1 MDLDNDRLVVQS
13 RKRTWECYRDE
24 TEAFSSPKR
33 PMCNFGVAPYSGIL
47 GAYLQDREYS
57 KYDHV
62 REFALNHG
70 PYDVDPFI
78 PADEEENPVTQDVW
92 LNNFGPL
99 GQSTIIGDGRLVF
112 KYRGIDV
119 LRRISKDDPFHTVER
134 VKEDKVFLK
143 GYTMKSSDHAYRQEL
158 LRNLTQDYQVAP
170 TDEPPYGGLTTGL
183 TFADLKSHI
192 RAYVSRVKQLRR
204 TVMASKAEAFELA
217 DHQKTIYGW
226 SRPITVSGGSQAAAG
241 VEALLSLCMGP
252 QDLYDLFR
260 PMGIC
265 STGKRKIDV
274 ETDLVTILSGGN
286 GKMGITSLDT
296 STCDRGET
304 APFSLW
310 LVYQQKYSNAVQS
323 ANRHLDNYPDV
334 DLVMTNKP
342 QRAFLQA
349 FMSNVG
355 NASYSSRNNPREITP
370 FIFVHVA
377 IIRCSQYPDL
387 DDETDVYMTLAEQ
400 HWPIVLFPFRLKT

>member
-13 RKRTWECYRDE
+13 RKRAWGCYQDE
-24 TEAFSSPKR
+24 TEAISSPKR

-92 LNNFGPL
+92 FNNFGPL
-99 GQSTIIGDGRLVF
+99 GQPTIVGDGRLVF

-158 LRNLTQDYQVAP
+158 LRNLTQDYQVTP
-170 TDEPPYGGLTTGL
+170 TDEPPYGGLTTGV

-192 RAYVSRVKQLRR
+192 GAYVSRVKQLRR
-204 TVMASKAEAFELA
+204 TVIASKAEAFELA
-217 DHQKTIYGW
+217 DHQKTIYCNC
-226 SRPITVSGGSQAAAG
+226 PSG
-241 VEALLSLCMGP
+241 
-252 QDLYDLFR
+252 
-260 PMGIC
+260 
-265 STGKRKIDV
+265 
-274 ETDLVTILSGGN
+274 
-286 GKMGITSLDT
+286 
-296 STCDRGET
+296 
-304 APFSLW
+304 
-310 LVYQQKYSNAVQS
+310 
-323 ANRHLDNYPDV
+323 
-334 DLVMTNKP
+334 
-342 QRAFLQA
+342 
-349 FMSNVG
+349 
-355 NASYSSRNNPREITP
+355 SYG
-370 FIFVHVA
+370 
-377 IIRCSQYPDL
+377 
-387 DDETDVYMTLAEQ
+387 
-400 HWPIVLFPFRLKT
+400 